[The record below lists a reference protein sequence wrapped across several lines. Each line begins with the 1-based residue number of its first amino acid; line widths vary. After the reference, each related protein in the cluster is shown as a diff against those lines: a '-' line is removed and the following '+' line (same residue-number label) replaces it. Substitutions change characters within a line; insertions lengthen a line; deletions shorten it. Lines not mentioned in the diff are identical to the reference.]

1 MKKFYYFSKSKLKFV
16 EIRNFYQKFVFLVLF
31 FSILATFFVFGTFI
45 VFNEYINPN
54 SEVKKLKKTNSEL
67 KEKIN
72 SYAERYKQL
81 DERINILTEKSHDLR
96 LSANLEADS
105 TLNQDYGIGGTAFTT
120 IKATSP
126 SKLANLLDEMDS
138 YMNMVS
144 YKVKL
149 EKKNYN
155 EIENTFKNNEMMYE
169 SIPAV
174 KPCSGTLLNDFGM
187 RLHPILKI
195 KRMHNGVDI
204 ITDSGTKVYT
214 TGGGKVG
221 FVGWQNGLGLVVE
234 IEHGFGYRTVYG
246 HLQAARVKEGQ
257 VVNRGDL
264 IALSGSSG
272 SLATGPHL
280 HYEVRH
286 NGIPLNP
293 QNFIYDDVDLF
304 EIVKK

>member
-96 LSANLEADS
+96 LSANLEPDS

-155 EIENTFKNNEMMYE
+155 EIENNLKNNALMYE
-169 SIPAV
+169 SIPAI
-174 KPCSGTLLNDFGM
+174 KPCSGTLLTDFGM
-187 RLHPILKI
+187 RMHPILKI
-195 KRMHNGVDI
+195 NRMHNGVDI
-204 ITDSGTKVYT
+204 ITDSGTKVFT
-214 TGGGKVG
+214 TGGGKVA

-246 HLQAARVKEGQ
+246 HLQTTRVKEGQ